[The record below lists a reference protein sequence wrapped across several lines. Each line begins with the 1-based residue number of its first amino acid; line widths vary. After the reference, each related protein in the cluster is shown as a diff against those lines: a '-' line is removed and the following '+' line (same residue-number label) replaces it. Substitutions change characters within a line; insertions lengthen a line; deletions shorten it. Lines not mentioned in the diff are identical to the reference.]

1 MKKNI
6 HPQYNPLSAFCSCG
20 NIINTKSTLTIHK
33 LNLDVCN
40 MCHPFYT
47 GTQRIIDTRGR
58 VNRFNKR
65 FNAAKINNIFSI
77 NKNTNK

>member
-6 HPQYNPLSAFCSCG
+6 HPQYHSLSAFCSCG
-20 NIINTKSTLTIHK
+20 NIIKIKSTLTTSN

-47 GTQRIIDTRGR
+47 GAQRIIDTRGR
-58 VNRFNKR
+58 VNQFNKR
-65 FNAAKINNIFSI
+65 FNISTKNNLFY
-77 NKNTNK
+77 TNKK

>member
-6 HPQYNPLSAFCSCG
+6 HPKYNLLSALCSCG
-20 NIINTKSTLTIHK
+20 NIIKTKSTLVIHN

-47 GTQRIIDTRGR
+47 GAQRIIDTRGR

-65 FNAAKINNIFSI
+65 FNIS
-77 NKNTNK
+77 NKNNPFSTNKKNT